1 MGGGKLLFSVVWTKL
16 IVLALDSGGGD
27 GKQQRDSRYML
38 EIKSHKIYDGLI
50 ELEVKGNL
58 RIKDDHTG
66 RLVDQQDK
74 HVIAPLRSERVGL

>member
-1 MGGGKLLFSVVWTKL
+1 
-16 IVLALDSGGGD
+16 
-27 GKQQRDSRYML
+27 ML